1 MAENE
6 QSSLATRLK
15 LLRHAGRMT
24 QKDVSDLLDVTR
36 SAYTYYERDRSK
48 PDCDTLITL
57 SKVFGVSIDYL
68 VGLSNLPE
76 SHREETHAANVSE
89 KEMIREFALGQL
101 SDAERQ
107 MLCRFRLLS
116 EEAQEAIILTVQQTL
131 DQEATG
137 Q

>member
-1 MAENE
+1 MPEAE
-6 QSSLATRLK
+6 QSLLSTRLK

-48 PDCDTLITL
+48 PDFDTLVTL

-76 SHREETHAANVSE
+76 RHREETQAADISQTDMV
-89 KEMIREFALGQL
+89 REFALGQL
-101 SDAERQ
+101 TDAERY

-116 EEAQEAIILTVQQTL
+116 AEAQEAITLTVQQAL
-131 DQEATG
+131 DQERTG